1 MRVHDLMQ
9 CLCMGVLFVMVTILF
24 SRLVFGGGEG
34 EIHRYDEEY
43 EEDDE
48 LY

>member
-24 SRLVFGGGEG
+24 SRFVFGGGG
-34 EIHRYDEEY
+34 ETYRYDDEY
-43 EEDDE
+43 ENDDE